1 MDRPDHS
8 GFGELGKYGQ
18 DVRASPSKVQ
28 KSKKLQSSRE
38 PPASLST
45 AWPLYSL
52 PFKPLRLSTS
62 FFIISFVLPDTSYLC
77 SEVLPTT
84 ECGGISPLEPVT
96 EQSLVLKV
104 VLCYDQRMLGSC
116 LLRQAFHCVKT
127 KNHGPL
133 KLSYTLLKSSAL
145 ILPVLVS
152 YPIGYLG
159 DVMSIPPGR
168 KQNLRDRKKLLK

>member
-1 MDRPDHS
+1 MSERVPA
-8 GFGELGKYGQ
+8 KYKSQ
-18 DVRASPSKVQ
+18 RSYKVAENHLHLC
-28 KSKKLQSSRE
+28 LQ
-38 PPASLST
+38 PGLCIHACC
-45 AWPLYSL
+45 PL
-52 PFKPLRLSTS
+52 PLSTS

-84 ECGGISPLEPVT
+84 ECGGTSPLEPVT
-96 EQSLVLKV
+96 EQSLVLRV
-104 VLCYDQRMLGSC
+104 VLCYDQPMLGSC
-116 LLRQAFHCVKT
+116 LLRQAFHCIKT

-145 ILPVLVS
+145 ILPDLVS

-168 KQNLRDRKKLLK
+168 KQNLRERKKLLK